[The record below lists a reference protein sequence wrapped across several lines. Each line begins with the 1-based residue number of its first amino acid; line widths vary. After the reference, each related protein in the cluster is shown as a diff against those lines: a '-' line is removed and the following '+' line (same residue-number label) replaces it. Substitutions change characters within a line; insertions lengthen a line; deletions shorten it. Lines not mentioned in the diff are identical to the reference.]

1 MQRAFD
7 YYIHEKPHG
16 VKQKDFSANEAAAL
30 TAEWLE
36 GNVSWAMGKE
46 SRFEA
51 IIDAAMDHMKD
62 VRVAKKAT
70 ILANTAHRAGGA
82 PRLYEPPSSP

>member
-7 YYIHEKPHG
+7 YYIHERPRG
-16 VKQKDFSANEAAAL
+16 VKQKEFSANGAAAL

-36 GNVSWAMGKE
+36 GNVSWAMKKE

-51 IIDAAMDHMKD
+51 IIDAAMKHTKD
-62 VRVAKKAT
+62 VRITKKAT
-70 ILANTAHRAGGA
+70 I
-82 PRLYEPPSSP
+82 